1 VNIVDAL
8 VVTFGIDATEYQ
20 KKQKEIATS
29 LTKMGEVSGKQTKLI
44 AEQGKKAAGAFSAL
58 KIEILGALAAFGM
71 GAGFKAFIESSIN
84 GQAQLGRL
92 SDALG
97 VSTHH
102 LQAFKLMAREVGASG
117 DDAVNAMQTV
127 MGGLANA
134 KTNGPNALTE
144 ASLKYGV
151 NLSYNDNAEQAMLKI
166 NRAVFALKQKFGAQ
180 VAMQGASALGISGLN
195 MQMMMMESP
204 TEFATHFAHALSLTG
219 AATKASTE
227 QAARLQAQWADLQ
240 ERFRQVGERVFNK
253 LEPVLARLGEQF
265 ANWLDR
271 VDWNK
276 VISAIG
282 RFIDKIQQIVKEMG
296 GWKTIAEIL
305 GGVLALKVLMPILSL
320 TTAFARL
327 LPMFTGAITG
337 ATGLTAAFGALGVA
351 VAGAGGAWVGSEIW
365 KHLLEGTKA
374 GDKIGEVITKTLA
387 QLGDKNA
394 QEAVKRMED
403 AKRKMAASANAGP
416 GLHATGNYH
425 PERTDWFKAKE
436 AQAVQYFQ
444 SQGFS
449 RNAAIG
455 MAANIARE
463 STFKQNAIGD
473 NGKAYGIGQWHPDRQ
488 ANFAKVM
495 GLPIQGSYYQQQLA
509 FYAYEVKR
517 NKRLMDML
525 SQNPNAGAAAMAVSM
540 LNERPADKQGEMI
553 ARAKIAQ
560 GMVNAH
566 IGAPPASQLAG
577 TKSSTNTNTVTIN
590 GPINVNTKATDA
602 NGIAKDMGKSLRN
615 NPLIAG
621 SVTAL
626 N

>member
-1 VNIVDAL
+1 MNIIDAL
-8 VVTFGIDATEYQ
+8 VVTFGIDASEYE

-29 LTKMGEVSGKQTKLI
+29 LTKMGETAGKQTKLI
-44 AEQGKKAAGAFSAL
+44 AESGKKAAGAFSLL
-58 KIEILGALAAFGM
+58 KVEVLGALAAFGM
-71 GAGFKAFIESSIN
+71 GAGFKAFIRDSMN

-92 SDALG
+92 SNALG

-102 LQAFKLMAREVGASG
+102 LQAFKLMAREIGASG
-117 DDAVNAMQTV
+117 DDATNAMQTV
-127 MGGLANA
+127 MAGLANA

-144 ASLKYGV
+144 ASLKYGA

-166 NRAVFALKQKFGAQ
+166 NRAVYALKQKFGAQ

-265 ANWLDR
+265 ANWLDH

-276 VISAIG
+276 VIKGIG
-282 RFIDKIQQIVKEMG
+282 NFIDKVQQVVNEMG
-296 GWKTIAEIL
+296 GWKTVALIL
-305 GGVLALKVLMPILSL
+305 GGVLALKILAPLLTL
-320 TTAFARL
+320 TTTLARL
-327 LPMFTGAITG
+327 LPMFVG
-337 ATGLTAAFGALGVA
+337 ATTGVAGLAAAFGTLGVA
-351 VAGAGGAWVGSEIW
+351 VAAAAGALAGYEIYE
-365 KHLLEGTKA
+365 HLLAGTKA
-374 GDKIGEVITKTLA
+374 GDAVGSAAAHILA
-387 QLGDKNA
+387 ALGDKEA
-394 QEAVKRMED
+394 QDAINRMNG
-403 AKRKMAASANAGP
+403 KGP
-416 GLHATGNYH
+416 VNHSGDFH
-425 PERTDWFKAKE
+425 PERTAAYKSKE

-463 STFKQNAIGD
+463 SAFNQRAVGD
-473 NGKAYGIGQWHPDRQ
+473 HGAAFGIGQWHPDRQ

-495 GLPIQGSYYQQQLA
+495 GLPIQASSFQQQLA
-509 FYAYEVKR
+509 FYASEVKNNR
-517 NKRLMDML
+517 RLMDKL
-525 SQNPNAGAAAMAVSM
+525 SKNPSAAASAMLVSM
-540 LNERPADKQGEMI
+540 LDERPADVQGE
-553 ARAKIAQ
+553 AQRRAMLAQ
-560 GMVNAH
+560 SMVNAH
-566 IGAPPASQLAG
+566 VGARPVAAG
-577 TKSSTNTNTVTIN
+577 TQPSTATNTVSIGTM
-590 GPINVNTKATDA
+590 NVNAPKATDA
-602 NGIAKDMGKSLRN
+602 NGIAKGAQKAFQA

-621 SVTAL
+621 YVTAL